1 VRPKL
6 SSVDEASRVSLDRA
20 FAGLEI
26 GSWWRGCVPTLAA
39 VQTTAKIRVLSTI
52 PIEQPIMILNNFIG
66 GKLVPSAGAQSVP
79 VYNPSTGE
87 IIAETPLSTSADV
100 ETAVATARNAFA
112 DWSRTPAPQ
121 RASVMFRYRGL
132 LEREFEQLARLI
144 TLENGKTI
152 DEARGDVRRGIEVV
166 EFACGIAHL
175 QKGESLP
182 QVADQ
187 IDAVTLR
194 EPLGVCAGI
203 TPFNF
208 PAMVPMWMY
217 PVAIA
222 CGNTFILKPSE
233 KVPQTA
239 LRLAELM
246 SEAGLPDGV
255 LNVVNGAAAVVDALC
270 SHRGIAAISFVGS
283 SSIAKHVYRL
293 GTEHGKRVQ
302 AAGGAKNVLLV
313 MPDAEPDSTLRA
325 VMGSSFGCAGQR
337 CMAGSVLMAVG
348 KPTADE
354 WRDRVTTA
362 IDDYNVADTSAGDD
376 SDMGPVISAAS
387 RDRVQQYLGKAADD
401 GASIAC
407 DASSRAPDRGFFV
420 GPALVDQVQPD
431 MSLFRDEI
439 FGPVLSLVRPETL
452 DEAIAMMNSLTF
464 GNGATIFTSSGAA
477 ARQFVSEMQAGMIGV
492 NVGVPAPMS
501 LFSFSGWND
510 SFYGDLHVQ
519 GMEGVLFYTRQK
531 CVLSRWDAN
540 YVRAMGW

>member
-1 VRPKL
+1 MERM
-6 SSVDEASRVSLDRA
+6 
-20 FAGLEI
+20 
-26 GSWWRGCVPTLAA
+26 
-39 VQTTAKIRVLSTI
+39 VLR
-52 PIEQPIMILNNFIG
+52 NFIG
-66 GKLVPSAGAQSVP
+66 GRFATSSSSVTVA

-87 IIAETPLSTSADV
+87 VIAETPLSSAADV
-100 ETAVATARNAFA
+100 EAAVSASTAAFA
-112 DWSRTPAPQ
+112 AWSRTPAPQ

-132 LEREFEQLARLI
+132 LEREFEELARLI

-152 DEARGDVRRGIEVV
+152 EEARGDVRRGMEVV
-166 EFACGIAHL
+166 EFACGIPHL

-208 PAMVPMWMY
+208 PAMVPMWMF

-222 CGNTFILKPSE
+222 CGNTFVLKPSE

-255 LNVVNGAAAVVDALC
+255 FNVVNGTAEAVDALC
-270 SHRGIAAISFVGS
+270 SHRDVAAISFVGS

-293 GTEHGKRVQ
+293 GTAHGKRVQ

-337 CMAGSVLMAVG
+337 CMAGSILMAVG
-348 KPTADE
+348 KSTADE
-354 WRDRVTTA
+354 WRDRVTAA
-362 IDDYNVADTSAGDD
+362 INEYNVADTSACDE
-376 SDMGPVISAAS
+376 SDMGPVISEDAQS
-387 RDRVQQYLGKAADD
+387 RIQSYLTRAPDE
-401 GASIAC
+401 GASVVC

-420 GPALVDQVQPD
+420 GPALVDQVQPG

-439 FGPVLSLVRPETL
+439 FGPVLSLVRPESL
-452 DEAIAMMNSLTF
+452 SEAIAMMNSLTF

-477 ARQFVSEMQAGMIGV
+477 ARQFVSEMQSGMIGV
-492 NVGVPAPMS
+492 NIGVPAPMS

-519 GMEGVLFYTRQK
+519 GQEGVLFYTRQK
-531 CVLSRWDAN
+531 CVLSRWDAS